1 MAREKKQYPTEKELA
16 ILKIL
21 WAGGPSTVRQVNE
34 QISKQQKTGYTTT
47 LKLMQ
52 IMTDKGLLTR
62 DDTPFKHIYKPAVSK
77 EKTEKQIVADML
89 DKVFAGSAENWLC
102 GPSRPNRSR
111 QRSLKKS
118 VNCSIRW
125 RNNHGHT
132 DTIFIR
138 TNRPADRL
146 GSGAFPVAG
155 LRGNGIDGAR
165 IEAAR
170 QGILKHALFNCLFRT
185 CADGI
190 GANCNLYINEQS

>member
-89 DKVFAGSAENWLC
+89 DKVFAGSAEKLVMRAL
-102 GPSRPNRSR
+102 SAKQVSAEE
-111 QRSLKKS
+111 LKK
-118 VNCSIRW
+118 IRQLL
-125 RNNHGHT
+125 
-132 DTIFIR
+132 DQM
-138 TNRPADRL
+138 
-146 GSGAFPVAG
+146 
-155 LRGNGIDGAR
+155 
-165 IEAAR
+165 E
-170 QGILKHALFNCLFRT
+170 
-185 CADGI
+185 
-190 GANCNLYINEQS
+190 E